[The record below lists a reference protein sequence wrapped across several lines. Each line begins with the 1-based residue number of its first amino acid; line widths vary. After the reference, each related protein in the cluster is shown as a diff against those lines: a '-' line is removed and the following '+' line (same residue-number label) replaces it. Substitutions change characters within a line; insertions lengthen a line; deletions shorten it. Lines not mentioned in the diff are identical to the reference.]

1 MTKEKVKQE
10 RVLVERLKVAIF
22 ASPDDEQSTGVVLP
36 VLARMIAAVA
46 TIATEDIQQ
55 FNEIEKEILD
65 LLVRHNALERQH

>member
-1 MTKEKVKQE
+1 MTKEKGKQE
-10 RVLVERLKVAIF
+10 RALVERLKVAIF

-46 TIATEDIQQ
+46 TIATEDRQQ
-55 FNEIEKEILD
+55 LNEIEKEILD

>member
-1 MTKEKVKQE
+1 MTKERVKQE
-10 RVLVERLKVAIF
+10 RALVERLKVAIF

-46 TIATEDIQQ
+46 TIATEDRQQ
-55 FNEIEKEILD
+55 LNEIEKEILD

>member
-1 MTKEKVKQE
+1 MTKEKGKQE
-10 RVLVERLKVAIF
+10 RALVERLKVAIF

-55 FNEIEKEILD
+55 LNEIEKEILD